1 MKKMGITAFGFM
13 VSLAVL
19 GHVFAAEFSA
29 DMINKAGGQTMQSK
43 IYMKDNKIRME
54 TKEEKTYSIVRMDKK
69 IMWVIMPEEKSY
81 MEMISDQLQQVPGEK
96 MKGEVGRKY
105 LSSETVNGFP
115 TKKYEVT
122 IKNDEVSDKA
132 YQWIATDLNF
142 PIKMTAL
149 DGSWSTEY
157 KNIKV
162 GGQPDSLFEIPANYE
177 KKAMPAM
184 PGMGPGPGVPPGI
197 KRGK

>member
-1 MKKMGITAFGFM
+1 MKKMGITAFGFV

-29 DMINKAGGQTMQSK
+29 DMTNKADGQTMQSK
-43 IYMKDNKIRME
+43 IYMKNNKFRME
-54 TKEEKTYSIVRMDKK
+54 PKGEKAYSIVQMDKK
-69 IMWVIMPEEKSY
+69 VMWVIMPEEKAY
-81 MEMISDQLQQVPGEK
+81 MEMKSDQLQQVSGEK

-115 TKKYEVT
+115 TKKFEVT
-122 IKNDEVSDKA
+122 IKDGEISDKA

-142 PIKMTAL
+142 PIKIAAL

-162 GGQPDSLFEIPANYE
+162 DGQPDSLFEIPAGYE
-177 KKAMPAM
+177 KMAMPAM
-184 PGMGPGPGVPPGI
+184 PGMGPGPGVPPGT